1 MIRRRCTFLLGA
13 LLALSVAASCL
24 LAQEDLPPAGGR
36 GGQGRGGRGG
46 RGGGGGGRGGTR
58 EFLGL
63 GPAPDEAAAKK
74 GEPLY
79 KQNCATCHGEN
90 ARGSQ
95 GPNLVRSVVVLH
107 DEKGEEI
114 GPVIKSGRPQ
124 AGMPGFPNLSQDDL
138 SNIAQYLH
146 LQVELAA
153 NRGTYGATY
162 GALRN
167 QLSGDPKK
175 GEAYFNGT
183 GGCKSCHSVTG
194 DLAKIGAK
202 FPQPSSL
209 QSRFL
214 WPATPGPVK
223 VKVTTASGES
233 IAGAVR
239 VMNDF
244 DLSIT
249 DTAGNYHQ
257 WPRDQVKLDIEDK
270 LTGHRD
276 LLPKYTDADIHNLT
290 AYLVTLK

>member
-1 MIRRRCTFLLGA
+1 VLYLRRSSLFGA
-13 LLALSVAASCL
+13 VLVLSVMASSL
-24 LAQEDLPPAGGR
+24 VAQEDAPPAAGR
-36 GGQGRGGRGG
+36 GAQGGRGGRGG
-46 RGGGGGGRGGTR
+46 RGGGGRGGTR

-74 GEPLY
+74 GDPLY
-79 KQNCATCHGEN
+79 KQNCSTCHGET
-90 ARGSQ
+90 ARGAQ
-95 GPNLVRSVVVLH
+95 GPNLVRSVLVLH

-124 AGMPGFPNLSQDDL
+124 GGMPAFPNLSQDDL
-138 SNIAQYLH
+138 YNISQYIH

-167 QLSGDPKK
+167 EVSGDARK
-175 GEAYFNGT
+175 GEEFFKGA
-183 GGCKSCHSVTG
+183 GGCTHCHSVTG
-194 DLAKIGAK
+194 DLARIGAK
-202 FPQPSSL
+202 FTQASAM

-223 VKVTTASGES
+223 VKVTLASGES
-233 IAGAVR
+233 MNGTVR
-239 VMNDF
+239 TMNDF
-244 DLSIT
+244 DISIT
-249 DTAGNYHQ
+249 DAGGSYHQ
-257 WPRDQVKLDIEDK
+257 WPRDQVKVETEDR
-270 LTGHRD
+270 LSGHRA

>member
-1 MIRRRCTFLLGA
+1 MFVLKRSFLFGA
-13 LLALSVAASCL
+13 VLALSLLASSL
-24 LAQEDLPPAGGR
+24 LAQEDAPPAAGR
-36 GGQGRGGRGG
+36 GAQGGRGGRGG
-46 RGGGGGGRGGTR
+46 RGGGGRAGTR

-74 GEPLY
+74 GEPVY
-79 KQNCATCHGEN
+79 KQNCSTCHGET
-90 ARGSQ
+90 ARGAQ
-95 GPNLVRSVVVLH
+95 GPNLVRSVLVLH

-114 GPVIKSGRPQ
+114 GPVIKNGRPQ
-124 AGMPGFPNLSQDDL
+124 AGMPGFPSLSQDDL
-138 SNIAQYLH
+138 YNVSQYIH

-167 QLSGDPKK
+167 EVSGDAAK
-175 GEAYFNGT
+175 GEQFFRGA
-183 GGCKSCHSVTG
+183 GGCTGCHSSTG

-202 FPQPSSL
+202 FSQASAL

-214 WPATPGPVK
+214 WPATPGPAK
-223 VKVTTASGES
+223 VKVTLASGEVVNGR
-233 IAGAVR
+233 IR

-244 DLSIT
+244 DISIT
-249 DTAGNYHQ
+249 DSSGTYRQ
-257 WPRDQVKLDIEDK
+257 WPRDQVKVEIEDR
-270 LTGHRD
+270 LSGHRA

>member
-1 MIRRRCTFLLGA
+1 MHSGRSFVIGA
-13 LLALSVAASCL
+13 LLALSVMTVNLA
-24 LAQEDLPPAGGR
+24 AQEDMPPPGG
-36 GGQGRGGRGG
+36 GGRGGRGG
-46 RGGGGGGRGGTR
+46 RGGGGRGNTR

-63 GPAPDEAAAKK
+63 GPAPDAAAAKK

-79 KQNCATCHGEN
+79 KQNCSTCHGDN

-114 GPVIKSGRPQ
+114 GPVIKNGRPQ
-124 AGMPGFPNLSQDDL
+124 AGMPGFPSLSQDDL
-138 SNIAQYLH
+138 YNIAQFLH

-167 QLSGDPKK
+167 EVSGDAAK
-175 GEAYFNGT
+175 GEAFFKGT
-183 GGCKSCHSVTG
+183 GGCAQCHSLTG
-194 DLAKIGAK
+194 DMAKIGAK
-202 FPQPSSL
+202 FPQPSQM

-214 WPATPGPVK
+214 WPAGFGPAK
-223 VKVTTASGES
+223 VKVTLASGES
-233 IAGAVR
+233 FNGTVR

-244 DLSIT
+244 NLSIT
-249 DTAGNYHQ
+249 DTAGKYHQ
-257 WPRDQVKLDIEDK
+257 WSRDQVKVEVEDK
-270 LTGHRD
+270 LAGHRA